1 MTDRPGDQGSPGP
14 FNAECDI
21 EAEPEETVRAASA
34 DSSVGATGRT
44 ADLSSGAGDSMASPA
59 TSGGRT
65 APPFA
70 LQLPPLQ
77 AVRDVI
83 ILSFFD
89 GMGSAAYAVQQLGV
103 RVRALFT
110 WEVDVPSNRVSK
122 SLFKGLRFERGDI
135 TQDDPETVSNMLL
148 DMDGEATSPILVMA
162 GPPCPDFSKVAT
174 GQGRTGPTGRLFQVC
189 CDFIAALEARLQ
201 RHSFQI
207 VVENVVMNRREDVD
221 YFSKQLK
228 ASPMLLCASDFGV
241 ISRPRLFWTRLD
253 FAKLKLNPVTNKP
266 MRWSKQ
272 GGHPR
277 LHIEAQHDDMSKFQ
291 MKGLQFHNEVASGA
305 RLLPCLT
312 TPATSDAGRD
322 PPKGMKGALEPAVKR
337 RWLQAN
343 RQYAPWHYADT
354 AMVLAKTG
362 EMITLP
368 AELKEQAHHYPPGVT
383 RLQNIAPRDRH
394 RMLGNSWHLGVI
406 KFIVWLVLA
415 QVPTA
420 QTATTTL
427 DGMACPPFLSQVLRD
442 AREAP
447 LSLSRE
453 LPASK
458 FISLPPSDNEWEHWL
473 MTAELEHPLLA
484 KPQLCSALQT
494 IYRRLHAIGDGI
506 QELRDAVLAGL
517 QQLVEERKQS
527 SDVWFASLPTHVQS
541 AYKISD
547 KGEYLQIPVFLELLR
562 GCGYPDIDE
571 LTLELSRGLPMLGH
585 IRPTAGWLPR
595 TDGKYSAPIDFESFM
610 RLNQGHIHE
619 RLRRARVDAEWE
631 SLLSEVMTEVRAGR
645 MEGPFEAPDCWPKAA
660 VPVVGVSGFD
670 VLRKCPDDR
679 PCIAWAFSVVQE
691 GSDGHRKV
699 RRCEDYRRSFHNDT
713 IEAFDI
719 PPHDDIGVYV
729 AMVRHLHS
737 EGHCAL
743 IWAQDLHSAYRQY
756 PVQTPSHCYVIVM
769 TPAGPTLWRH
779 RVMPFGATA
788 SVFHFNKITDALLW
802 LARSHSGHTLR
813 RRSGQC
819 RSRGF
824 ISFQFSFIRFLLPCF
839 GFQTEGIQ
847 EATSGQGAEIARRR
861 GQRRTRRRDGRAV
874 RVPPA

>member
-1 MTDRPGDQGSPGP
+1 
-14 FNAECDI
+14 
-21 EAEPEETVRAASA
+21 
-34 DSSVGATGRT
+34 
-44 ADLSSGAGDSMASPA
+44 
-59 TSGGRT
+59 
-65 APPFA
+65 
-70 LQLPPLQ
+70 
-77 AVRDVI
+77 
-83 ILSFFD
+83 
-89 GMGSAAYAVQQLGV
+89 
-103 RVRALFT
+103 
-110 WEVDVPSNRVSK
+110 
-122 SLFKGLRFERGDI
+122 
-135 TQDDPETVSNMLL
+135 
-148 DMDGEATSPILVMA
+148 
-162 GPPCPDFSKVAT
+162 
-174 GQGRTGPTGRLFQVC
+174 
-189 CDFIAALEARLQ
+189 
-201 RHSFQI
+201 
-207 VVENVVMNRREDVD
+207 
-221 YFSKQLK
+221 
-228 ASPMLLCASDFGV
+228 
-241 ISRPRLFWTRLD
+241 
-253 FAKLKLNPVTNKP
+253 
-266 MRWSKQ
+266 
-272 GGHPR
+272 
-277 LHIEAQHDDMSKFQ
+277 
-291 MKGLQFHNEVASGA
+291 
-305 RLLPCLT
+305 
-312 TPATSDAGRD
+312 
-322 PPKGMKGALEPAVKR
+322 
-337 RWLQAN
+337 
-343 RQYAPWHYADT
+343 
-354 AMVLAKTG
+354 
-362 EMITLP
+362 
-368 AELKEQAHHYPPGVT
+368 
-383 RLQNIAPRDRH
+383 
-394 RMLGNSWHLGVI
+394 
-406 KFIVWLVLA
+406 
-415 QVPTA
+415 
-420 QTATTTL
+420 
-427 DGMACPPFLSQVLRD
+427 
-442 AREAP
+442 
-447 LSLSRE
+447 
-453 LPASK
+453 
-458 FISLPPSDNEWEHWL
+458 
-473 MTAELEHPLLA
+473 
-484 KPQLCSALQT
+484 
-494 IYRRLHAIGDGI
+494 
-506 QELRDAVLAGL
+506 
-517 QQLVEERKQS
+517 
-527 SDVWFASLPTHVQS
+527 
-541 AYKISD
+541 
-547 KGEYLQIPVFLELLR
+547 
-562 GCGYPDIDE
+562 
-571 LTLELSRGLPMLGH
+571 
-585 IRPTAGWLPR
+585 
-595 TDGKYSAPIDFESFM
+595 M